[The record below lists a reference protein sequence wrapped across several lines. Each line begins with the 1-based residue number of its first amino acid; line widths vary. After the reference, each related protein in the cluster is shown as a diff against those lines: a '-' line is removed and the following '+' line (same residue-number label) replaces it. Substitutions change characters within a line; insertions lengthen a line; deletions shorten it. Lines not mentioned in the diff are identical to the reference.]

1 MTDPVTRL
9 PRLLRTS
16 LRIALNAAFLGAGIA
31 TIAYFLVDPV
41 RVDRPAPLNPGTNAI
56 WIQHQ
61 WFTGEKDEK
70 AAQALGENLQRLG
83 FRYIFAHVGPLNE
96 HGGIPPYD
104 PDQARRFL
112 AGVRRSA
119 SGTMT
124 LAWLGGKNKAWG
136 GKVDL
141 ADPQVRRTVQEGC
154 RDLLALGFDG
164 IHLNIEPVADGDADF
179 LGFLETIRE
188 AIGDRILSVAVMK
201 QREWTFPHAWHQK
214 WFWGGEYHRQVA
226 ARADQVVVMAYD
238 TAIPL
243 AKVYSWFVREQTVRM
258 TQLAAESGNPNARV
272 LIGLP
277 TYDYHRL
284 THDPSAENLQ
294 NGLPGVLAALQD
306 SRTRRDFFAG
316 IAIYAHW
323 VTSDDEW
330 QDYRRRWPPP

>member
-1 MTDPVTRL
+1 MTGPATRH
-9 PRLLRTS
+9 PRF
-16 LRIALNAAFLGAGIA
+16 LRIVLLLVLNAVFLGAGIA
-31 TIAYFLVDPV
+31 AIAYFLFDPV
-41 RVDRPAPLNPGTNAI
+41 HVDRPAPLNPGTNAI

-61 WFTGEKDEK
+61 WFAGEKDEK
-70 AAQALGENLQRLG
+70 AAQSLAENMQRLG

-112 AGVRRSA
+112 AGIRRSA
-119 SGTMT
+119 PGMRT
-124 LAWLGGKNKAWG
+124 LAWLGGRNKAWG
-136 GKVDL
+136 GRVDL
-141 ADPQVRRTVQEGC
+141 SDPQVRLTVQERC

-179 LGFLETIRE
+179 LGFLDAIRE
-188 AIGDRILSVAVMK
+188 AAGDRILSVAVMK
-201 QREWTFPHAWHQK
+201 QREWSFPHAWHRK
-214 WFWGGEYHRQVA
+214 WFWGGEYHRKVA

-277 TYDYHRL
+277 TYNYHRL
-284 THDPSAENLQ
+284 THDPGAENLQ
-294 NGLPGVLAALQD
+294 NGLPGVLSALQD
-306 SRTRRDFFAG
+306 RRTRHEFFEG

>member
-1 MTDPVTRL
+1 MTGPEKRPARCL
-9 PRLLRTS
+9 RAGCLL
-16 LRIALNAAFLGAGIA
+16 LLNAAFLGVGISA
-31 TIAYFLVDPV
+31 IAYFLLDPV
-41 RVDRPAPLNPGTNAI
+41 RVDRPAPPNPGTNAI

-61 WFTGEKDEK
+61 WFAGEKDDK
-70 AAQALGENLQRLG
+70 AAHALAQDLQRLG
-83 FRYIFAHVGPLNE
+83 FRWLYAHVGPLNE
-96 HGGIPPYD
+96 LGGIPPYD
-104 PDQARRFL
+104 PDPARRFL
-112 AGVRRSA
+112 DGVRRSA
-119 SGTMT
+119 PGIRT

-141 ADPQVRRTVQEGC
+141 ADPKVRLAVQEMC
-154 RDLLALGFDG
+154 RELLALGFDG
-164 IHLNIEPVADGDADF
+164 IHLNIEPVADGDTDFLDF
-179 LGFLETIRE
+179 LGAVRE
-188 AIGDRILSVAVMK
+188 AVGDRVLSVAVMK
-201 QREWTFPHAWHQK
+201 QKEWAFPHGWHQK

-243 AKVYSWFVREQTVRM
+243 AKAYSWFVREQTVRM

-294 NGLPGVLAALQD
+294 NGLPGVLSALQD
-306 SRTRRDFFAG
+306 RRSRNDFFEG

-323 VTSDDEW
+323 VTSDEEW